1 MLNYIGEDLDKLYY
15 EKVKGLTI
23 RTDLVKEK
31 AENLNVIY
39 TPIHASGNVP
49 VRSVL
54 EQLGH
59 SNVKVV
65 KEQEAPDGNFP
76 TASYVIQKT
85 QMYSN

>member
-1 MLNYIGEDLDKLYY
+1 MLTYIGEDLDKLYY

-31 AENLNVIY
+31 AGNLNVIY
-39 TPIHASGNVP
+39 TPIHGSGNVP
-49 VRSVL
+49 VKSVL
-54 EQLGH
+54 EQLGY

-76 TASYVIQKT
+76 TASYPNPKI